1 MTVLIIWSPAI
12 IPLALSRSNTDV
24 YPNPGL
30 ETSVL
35 PLSQLSPLQIQNS
48 IHEPFNDDG
57 SNSSDFDVVIRQG
70 AGMPGVLNTFFSPP
84 SLHVKVGDTI
94 NWINQDS
101 VAHTVANMAF
111 KSDLILPSSL
121 GDDSSVFSHTFDI
134 PGTYAYFCSIHPYM
148 SGIVYVDTQET
159 QRTLVSSIQNETIV
173 DTKIEIPINAAY
185 EPNFGPMFIPS
196 GAHVPFGSKVT
207 WTNQDYVPHTATSTE
222 GLFDTKIINPGDS
235 KSTVLSSRDGTI
247 SYYCKIHPWMQASLI
262 VEPLSS

>member
-1 MTVLIIWSPAI
+1 MICSPAI
-12 IPLALSRSNTDV
+12 TSLVSSYPKTDV
-24 YPNPGL
+24 YPNTDF
-30 ETSVL
+30 ESSVL
-35 PLSQLSPLQIQNS
+35 PFLQLPPLQIQNG
-48 IHEPFNDDG
+48 IHEPSDG
-57 SNSSDFDVVIRQG
+57 NVNSNGSDFDVVIRQG
-70 AGMPGVLNTFFSPP
+70 AGKPGVLNTFFSPP
-84 SLHVKVGDTI
+84 SLHVNVGDTI

-111 KSDLILPSSL
+111 KSDLILPASL
-121 GDDSSVFSHTFDI
+121 GDDPSIFSHKFDM

-159 QRTLVSSIQNETIV
+159 QRTLVSSTQNETIV

-196 GAHVPFGSKVT
+196 GAHIPFGSKVT
-207 WTNQDYVPHTATSTE
+207 WTNQDYVPHTATSPE

-235 KSTVLSSRDGTI
+235 KSTVLSTRDGTI
-247 SYYCKIHPWMQASLI
+247 SYYCKIHPWMQATLI